1 MLLSLSLSLSLSL
14 LSLSLSLSAQCSIM
28 VLDNGRIVEYD
39 PPGEL
44 LTNKKSA
51 FYSMAKDAGLAA

>member
-1 MLLSLSLSLSLSL
+1 MNLRKHVSMNGFPLSSRSV
-14 LSLSLSLSAQCSIM
+14 M
-28 VLDNGRIVEYD
+28 VLDNGRISEYAS
-39 PPGEL
+39 PGEL